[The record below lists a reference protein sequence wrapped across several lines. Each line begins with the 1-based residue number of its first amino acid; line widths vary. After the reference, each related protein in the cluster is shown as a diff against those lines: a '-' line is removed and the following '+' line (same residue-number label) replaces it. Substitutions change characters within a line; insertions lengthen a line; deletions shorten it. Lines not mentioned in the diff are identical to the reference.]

1 MTAQSEL
8 RHFLLGGVPLAPGAF
23 VRTAELGAAL
33 LAAIR
38 MGRVFAARGLAAAL
52 AEMPPVSARRPARRD
67 AGLVATF
74 CARSAGWRLQGL
86 LRTVTG
92 WHRCLHE
99 ALALTAALRAL
110 GFPVEVVIGY
120 PVIERPDNRDELHA
134 WPALGG
140 TPLVGRPESSRPSY
154 LELARYP
161 APAPAAALS

>member
-1 MTAQSEL
+1 M
-8 RHFLLGGVPLAPGAF
+8 PLTPGAW

-33 LAAIR
+33 VAAVRI
-38 MGRVFAARGLAAAL
+38 GRVFAASGLAAAL
-52 AEMPPVSARRPARRD
+52 AEMPPVSSRKPARRD
-67 AGLVATF
+67 TGRAAIF

-99 ALALTAALRAL
+99 SLALVAGLRTL

-140 TPLVGRPESSRPSY
+140 TPLVGRPDSSRTNY

-161 APAPAAALS
+161 GPGTTAVRP